1 MVNLN
6 KELEI
11 PGSDSFFQE
20 VLNSVGIGIISLNS
34 NQSIK
39 LVNLE
44 TLNIFGYK
52 QEEIENNNIKFLFHS
67 TEHKKLKTYLST
79 ANNLQNNTL
88 HPRVELT
95 GIHKDKS
102 TFPVE
107 LTISNNTHNENCI
120 NTLILRDITKSKQ
133 VEEELKYQAY
143 FDQLTEIPNRTLFID
158 RAETALN
165 QAKRAN
171 EGLGIIFIDLD
182 EFKEINDSLGH
193 DGGDIMLKI
202 ISQRLINSARKSDT
216 VSRRGGDEFTIL
228 MPRLNHIEDAAK
240 LAERILESNKEPIK
254 LKEELV
260 YPKTS
265 IGISVF
271 PEDGDSIDIL
281 IQNADKAMYQAKVS
295 GKNQYAIFQSK
306 N

>member
-1 MVNLN
+1 MVQLK
-6 KELEI
+6 KESGLD
-11 PGSDSFFQE
+11 GKDTLSQE
-20 VLNSVGIGIISLNS
+20 VLNSVGIGIVSLDS

-39 LVNLE
+39 LVNME

-52 QEEIENNNIKFLFHS
+52 QEEIENNNIKLLFHS
-67 TEHKKLKTYLST
+67 TEHEKLKTYLS
-79 ANNLQNNTL
+79 AAINRQNNTL
-88 HPRVELT
+88 EPRVELT

-102 TFPVE
+102 TFPIE

-120 NTLILRDITKSKQ
+120 NILILRDITKSKQ
-133 VEEELKYQAY
+133 VEEGLKYQAY

-193 DGGDIMLKI
+193 DGGDIILKI
-202 ISQRLINSARKSDT
+202 ISQRLINSARRSDT

-254 LKEELV
+254 IKEELV

-271 PEDGDSIDIL
+271 PKDGDSIDIL
-281 IQNADKAMYQAKVS
+281 IQNADKAMYRAKGS
-295 GKNQYAIFQSK
+295 GKNQYAIYQSK
-306 N
+306 

>member
-39 LVNLE
+39 LVNME

-52 QEEIENNNIKFLFHS
+52 QEEIENNNIKLLFHP
-67 TEHKKLKTYLST
+67 TEHEKLKTYLST
-79 ANNLQNNTL
+79 ENNLQNNTL
-88 HPRVELT
+88 QPRVELT

-120 NTLILRDITKSKQ
+120 YTLILRDITQSKQ

-193 DGGDIMLKI
+193 DAGDIMLKI

-216 VSRRGGDEFTIL
+216 VSRMGGDEFTIL

-281 IQNADKAMYQAKVS
+281 IQNADKAMYQAKGS

>member
-1 MVNLN
+1 MVQLK
-6 KELEI
+6 KE
-11 PGSDSFFQE
+11 SDLDGKDTLLQE

-39 LVNLE
+39 LVNME

-52 QEEIENNNIKFLFHS
+52 QEEIENNNIKLLFYS
-67 TEHKKLKTYLST
+67 TEHEKLKTYLS
-79 ANNLQNNTL
+79 AASNLQNNTVQP
-88 HPRVELT
+88 HVELT

-107 LTISNNTHNENCI
+107 LTVSNNTHNENCT

-254 LKEELV
+254 IKEELV

-271 PEDGDSIDIL
+271 PKDGDSIDIL
-281 IQNADKAMYQAKVS
+281 IKNADKAKS
-295 GKNQYAIFQSK
+295 NSK
-306 N
+306 SFNK

>member
-1 MVNLN
+1 MVQLK
-6 KELEI
+6 KESVLDGKDI
-11 PGSDSFFQE
+11 LLQE
-20 VLNSVGIGIISLNS
+20 VLNSVGIGIISLDS

-39 LVNLE
+39 LVNME
-44 TLNIFGYK
+44 TLNIFGYT
-52 QEEIENNNIKFLFHS
+52 QEEIKNNNIKFLFNS
-67 TEHKKLKTYLST
+67 TEHEKLKTYLS
-79 ANNLQNNTL
+79 AAINRQNNTL
-88 HPRVELT
+88 EPRVELT
-95 GIHKDKS
+95 GIHQDKS

-107 LTISNNTHNENCI
+107 LTISNNTHNINCI

-193 DGGDIMLKI
+193 NAGDIMLKI

-240 LAERILESNKEPIK
+240 LAERILESNKEAIK
-254 LKEELV
+254 IKEELV

-271 PEDGDSIDIL
+271 PKDGDSIDIL
-281 IQNADKAMYQAKVS
+281 IQNADQAMYQAKGS

>member
-6 KELEI
+6 KELEK

-39 LVNLE
+39 LVNME

-67 TEHKKLKTYLST
+67 TEHKKLNTYLST

-88 HPRVELT
+88 QPRVELT

-120 NTLILRDITKSKQ
+120 YTLILRDITQSKQ

-143 FDQLTEIPNRTLFID
+143 FDQLTAIPNRTLFID

-193 DGGDIMLKI
+193 DAGDIMLKI

-216 VSRRGGDEFTIL
+216 VSRMGGDEFTIL

-271 PEDGDSIDIL
+271 PKDGDSIDIL

>member
-1 MVNLN
+1 MVHLKN
-6 KELEI
+6 KY
-11 PGSDSFFQE
+11 GSDGKDTLLQE
-20 VLNSVGIGIISLNS
+20 VLNSVGIGIVFLDS

-39 LVNLE
+39 LVNME

-52 QEEIENNNIKFLFHS
+52 QEEIENNNIKLLFHS
-67 TEHKKLKTYLST
+67 TDHKKLKTYLS
-79 ANNLQNNTL
+79 ASSNRHNNTL
-88 HPRVELT
+88 EPRVELN

-102 TFPVE
+102 IFPVE
-107 LTISNNTHNENCI
+107 LTISINTHNENCI

-254 LKEELV
+254 IKEELV

-271 PEDGDSIDIL
+271 PKDGDSIDIL
-281 IQNADKAMYQAKVS
+281 IQNADKAMYQAKGS

>member
-39 LVNLE
+39 LVNME

-52 QEEIENNNIKFLFHS
+52 QEEIENNNIKLLFHP
-67 TEHKKLKTYLST
+67 TEHEKLNTYLST

-88 HPRVELT
+88 QPRVELT

-120 NTLILRDITKSKQ
+120 YTLILRDITQSKQ

-193 DGGDIMLKI
+193 DAGDIMLKI

-216 VSRRGGDEFTIL
+216 VSRMGGDEFTIL

-281 IQNADKAMYQAKVS
+281 IQNADKAMYQAKGS

>member
-1 MVNLN
+1 MVQL
-6 KELEI
+6 KK
-11 PGSDSFFQE
+11 DSGLDGKDILLRE
-20 VLNSVGIGIISLNS
+20 VLNSVGIGIISLDS

-39 LVNLE
+39 LVNIE

-52 QEEIENNNIKFLFHS
+52 EEEIENNNIKVLFHS
-67 TEHKKLKTYLST
+67 IEHEKINTYLS
-79 ANNLQNNTL
+79 AASNLGNNTL
-88 HPRVELT
+88 QPRIELT

-102 TFPVE
+102 TFPIE

-120 NTLILRDITKSKQ
+120 YTLILRDITKSKR

-193 DGGDIMLKI
+193 DAGDIMLKI

-240 LAERILESNKEPIK
+240 LAERILKSNKEPIK
-254 LKEELV
+254 LKKELV

-271 PEDGDSIDIL
+271 PKDGDSIDIL
-281 IQNADKAMYQAKVS
+281 IQNADKAMYQAKGS
-295 GKNQYAIFQSK
+295 GKNQYVIFQTK

>member
-1 MVNLN
+1 MVQLK
-6 KELEI
+6 KESSLQGKDTLLE
-11 PGSDSFFQE
+11 E
-20 VLNSVGIGIISLNS
+20 VLNSVGIGIISLNT

-39 LVNLE
+39 LVNME

-52 QEEIENNNIKFLFHS
+52 KEEIENNNIKLLFHS
-67 TEHKKLKTYLST
+67 TEHEKLKTYLLAAS
-79 ANNLQNNTL
+79 NQKYNVSE
-88 HPRVELT
+88 PRVELT
-95 GIHKDKS
+95 GVHKNKS
-102 TFPVE
+102 TFPIE

-120 NTLILRDITKSKQ
+120 NILILRDITKSKQ
-133 VEEELKYQAY
+133 VEEELKHQAY

-254 LKEELV
+254 IKEELV

-271 PEDGDSIDIL
+271 PKDGDSIDIL
-281 IQNADKAMYQAKVS
+281 IQNADKAMYQAKGS
-295 GKNQYAIFQSK
+295 GKNQYSIFQSK

>member
-1 MVNLN
+1 MVNVN
-6 KELEI
+6 KETET
-11 PGSDSFFQE
+11 PGTDSFFQD
-20 VLNSVGIGIISLNS
+20 VINSVGIGIISLNS
-34 NQSIK
+34 NLSIK
-39 LVNLE
+39 LVNWE
-44 TLNIFGYK
+44 TLKIFGYNI
-52 QEEIENNNIKFLFHS
+52 EEVENNNIKLLFHS
-67 TEHKKLKTYLST
+67 NEHEKLKTYLS
-79 ANNLQNNTL
+79 AVSMQNSILQ
-88 HPRVELT
+88 PRVELT
-95 GIHKDKS
+95 GIHKNQS

-107 LTISNNTHNENCI
+107 LTISNNTHNKNCI
-120 NTLILRDITKSKQ
+120 YTLILRNITKSKQ
-133 VEEELKYQAY
+133 VEETLKYQAY

-193 DGGDIMLKI
+193 DAGDIMLKI

-228 MPRLNHIEDAAK
+228 IPRLNNIEDAAK
-240 LAERILESNKEPIK
+240 LAERILVSNKEPIK
-254 LKEELV
+254 LKDELV

-265 IGISVF
+265 IGISKF
-271 PEDGDSIDIL
+271 PEDGDTIDIL
-281 IQNADKAMYQAKVS
+281 IENADKAMYHAKGS

-306 N
+306 K

>member
-39 LVNLE
+39 LVNME

-52 QEEIENNNIKFLFHS
+52 QEEIENNNIKLLFHS
-67 TEHKKLKTYLST
+67 TEHEKLKTYLST

-88 HPRVELT
+88 QPRVELT

-254 LKEELV
+254 IKEELV

-271 PEDGDSIDIL
+271 PKDGDSIDIL
-281 IQNADKAMYQAKVS
+281 IQNADQAMYQAKGS